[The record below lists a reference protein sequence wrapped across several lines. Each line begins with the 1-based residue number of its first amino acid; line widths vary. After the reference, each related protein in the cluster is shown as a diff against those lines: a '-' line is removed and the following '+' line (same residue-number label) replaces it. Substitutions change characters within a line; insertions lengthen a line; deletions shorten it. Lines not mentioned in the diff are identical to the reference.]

1 MPPKPKPLS
10 LTNRAAQ
17 SLQGTNHSVFNPGMF
32 KVTHSS
38 GHEVINGW
46 VGEPLTHVTVHAPTT
61 VTRAWRAMFWPHR
74 WWCMMDANMTRE
86 EAMETAERLMDVT
99 NLRRRG
105 A

>member
-1 MPPKPKPLS
+1 MAMKPKPLT

-17 SLQGTNHSVFNPGMF
+17 SLQGTNHSVFNPGLY
-32 KVTHSS
+32 KVWDTT
-38 GHEVINGW
+38 GKEVQPGW
-46 VGEPLTHVTVHAPTT
+46 SREPLTHVTVHAPTT
-61 VTRAWRAMFWPHR
+61 VTKGWRAMFWPHR

-99 NLRRRG
+99 NLRRSG

>member
-1 MPPKPKPLS
+1 MTPKPKPLS

-17 SLQGTNHSVFNPGMF
+17 SLQGTNHSVFNPGMY
-32 KVTHSS
+32 KVMYNVGQEVPS
-38 GHEVINGW
+38 GWSDV
-46 VGEPLTHVTVHAPTT
+46 PLTSVTVHAPTT

-74 WWCMMDANMTRE
+74 FWCMMDANMTRE

-99 NLRRRG
+99 NLRRSG

>member
-1 MPPKPKPLS
+1 MTPKPKPLS

-17 SLQGTNHSVFNPGMF
+17 SLQGTNHSVFNPGMY
-32 KVTHSS
+32 KVMNNVGQEVPS
-38 GHEVINGW
+38 GWSDV
-46 VGEPLTHVTVHAPTT
+46 PLTAVTVHAPTT

-99 NLRRRG
+99 NLRRSG